1 MIIIFVSANR
11 KFFMKRSILILLILC
26 LAVPFSQAQLWKMRR
41 YELSAGLGPS
51 MFFGDVGGFSRGE
64 NILGLKDIS
73 YLQTRYNISTS
84 FKYRI
89 NRDINARLNL
99 VYGRFRATDIRGSNE
114 GRELEAKTS
123 IIEPS
128 LLGEYYFIK
137 NKTENS
143 YLFLKKRGSG
153 IYNIF
158 KSLDFYAFTGL
169 GAVNYNVRGN
179 EDLVEVGM
187 KNRGTAF
194 VVPLGVGASL
204 VYSPDLNFGIELGGR
219 YPFTD
224 YLDSYTSQFSG
235 ANDVY
240 YFFNFVVSY
249 KLKTG
254 ANGLPSFR

>member
-11 KFFMKRSILILLILC
+11 KIFMKRTILILLILC
-26 LAVPFSQAQLWKMRR
+26 LAVPFSTAQLWKMRR
-41 YELSAGLGPS
+41 YEISAGLGPS
-51 MFFGDVGGFSRGE
+51 MFFGDIGGYSRGE
-64 NILGLKDIS
+64 NILGLKDLS
-73 YLQTRYNISTS
+73 FLQTRFNLSTS

-89 NRDINARLNL
+89 NRDINARINL
-99 VYGRFRATDIRGSNE
+99 VYGRLRATDTRGSNE

-123 IIEPS
+123 VIEPS
-128 LLGEYYFIK
+128 ILGEYYFIK

-153 IYNIF
+153 LYNLL

-169 GAVNYNVRGN
+169 GAVNFNVKGN
-179 EDLVEVGM
+179 EALQDVGL
-187 KNRGTAF
+187 KNKGTAII
-194 VVPLGVGASL
+194 VPLGVGASL
-204 VYSPDLNFGIELGGR
+204 VFSPDLNFGIELGGR

-240 YFFNFVVSY
+240 YFFNFIVSY